1 MKLLAA
7 GIALLLLSSAGA
19 EAGLF
24 GSSKS
29 KPKLPKP
36 IDSPIVR
43 PKQQDAHKAGKRT
56 GNHPEKFH
64 RPDWGANWGQ
74 TLDLKRHHD
83 VPEYLKQQQ

>member
-24 GSSKS
+24 GSGRS

-43 PKQQDAHKAGKRT
+43 PKLRDAHKSGKRA
-56 GNHPEKFH
+56 GQHPERFL
-64 RPDWGANWGQ
+64 RPDWGASWGQ

>member
-7 GIALLLLSSAGA
+7 GIALLLLSSSGA

-24 GSSKS
+24 GSGKS

-43 PKQQDAHKAGKRT
+43 PKVQDAHKAGKRA
-56 GNHPEKFH
+56 GNHPEKYQ
-64 RPDWGANWGQ
+64 RSDYGAEWGNI
-74 TLDLKRHHD
+74 LDTRRHHD
-83 VPEYLKQQQ
+83 IPPYLKQQQ

>member
-7 GIALLLLSSAGA
+7 GIALLLLSSGGA

-43 PKQQDAHKAGKRT
+43 PKVQDSHKAGKRA
-56 GNHPEKFH
+56 GNHPEKFQH
-64 RPDWGANWGQ
+64 ADYGAEWGKI
-74 TLDLKRHHD
+74 LDTKRHHD

>member
-36 IDSPIVR
+36 IDSPVVR
-43 PKQQDAHKAGKRT
+43 PKVQDAHKAGKRA
-56 GNHPEKFH
+56 GQHPDRFL
-64 RPDWGANWGQ
+64 RPDYGAVWGQ
-74 TLDLKRHHD
+74 TLNLRHQHE

>member
-7 GIALLLLSSAGA
+7 GIAFLLLSSAGA

-24 GSSKS
+24 GSN
-29 KPKLPKP
+29 KPRLPKP

-43 PKQQDAHKAGKRT
+43 PKQRDDHKAGKRV
-56 GNHPEKFH
+56 GRHPDRFL
-64 RPDWGANWGQ
+64 RPEYGAAWGQ

>member
-7 GIALLLLSSAGA
+7 GIAVLLLTSAGA

-36 IDSPIVR
+36 IDSPVVR
-43 PKQQDAHKAGKRT
+43 PKVQDAHKAGKRV
-56 GNHPEKFH
+56 GRHSDRFL
-64 RPDWGANWGQ
+64 RPDWGAAWHQ

-83 VPEYLKQQQ
+83 VPDYLKQQQ

>member
-43 PKQQDAHKAGKRT
+43 PNQDQSHKAGKRA
-56 GNHPEKFH
+56 GNHPEKFQ
-64 RPDWGANWGQ
+64 RPDYGAEWGKI
-74 TLDLKRHHD
+74 LSVRRHHE
-83 VPEYLKQQQ
+83 VPDYLYQQQ